1 MNMTKRTR
9 NIIFSIL
16 LIFFLIVAPL
26 TVFYSLGWR
35 FDWETKKIVQTGIF
49 YLKAWPKSSEIYLDG
64 ELKDKTDIFFGSTLV
79 DNLSPGEYEIEIRK
93 EGYYNWKKT
102 LTIKKREV
110 TEAKNIILIPKDPI
124 FNLLAEGVK
133 DVFISPDN
141 KKIIIKEENEEWSLK
156 LYELKNKLKSHIV
169 DEIDFSTKGAE
180 LFSVKF
186 SPDSKR
192 ILLELG
198 LKERIQYYVLDIER
212 SPAVITKLD
221 FLDSIEMAFFHPKDN
236 EKLFIMQSVI
246 EKKKTIRTLNEVDI
260 TDKEILP
267 PIAKDIVT
275 FLVDGDNIYH
285 LDKLGSI
292 IKLDLSGNNQ
302 EKLNII
308 AFPYKEETDYEIIA
322 SYSNIFLK
330 ENKALYLLNENSK
343 SFKKISDS
351 IENYNFSND
360 SKKLVYYNDNEI
372 NVLFLEKQYDQPSKE
387 KHEELFITRFSEK
400 INDVFWYTDH
410 YLIFD
415 IQSKIKVVELDDR
428 DHINIIDLIDFDHER
443 IFFGN
448 KKLYI
453 LSQEKLYS
461 SDELTP

>member
-1 MNMTKRTR
+1 MIKRTR

-16 LIFFLIVAPL
+16 LIFFLIAAPL

-35 FDWETKKIVQTGIF
+35 FDWESKKIVQTGIF

-64 ELKDKTDIFFGSTLV
+64 ELKDKTDIFFGSTLM
-79 DNLSPGEYEIEIRK
+79 DNLLPGEYEIEIRK
-93 EGYYNWKKT
+93 EGYHSWGKT
-102 LTIKKREV
+102 LTINKREA
-110 TEAKNIILIPKDPI
+110 TEAKNIILIPKDPV
-124 FNLLAEGVK
+124 FSLLVGNVK
-133 DVFISPDN
+133 DMFVSPDN
-141 KKIIIKEENEEWSLK
+141 RKIIIKEENKEKWSLK
-156 LYELKNKLKSHIV
+156 LYEPENKLKSHVI
-169 DEIDFSTKGAE
+169 DETDFSIKGVD
-180 LFSVKF
+180 LFSIKF
-186 SPDSKR
+186 SPDSKK

-198 LKERIQYYVLDIER
+198 LKERLQYYILDIER

-221 FLDSIEMAFFHPKDN
+221 FLDSIEIAFFHPKNN
-236 EKLFIMQSVI
+236 ERLFIMQSVI
-246 EKKKTIRTLNEVDI
+246 EKKIIRRTLNEVDI
-260 TDKEILP
+260 KNKEILP

-275 FLVDGDNIYH
+275 FLVEDDDIYYF
-285 LDKLGSI
+285 DKSGSI
-292 IKLDLSGNNQ
+292 IRIDLSGDNL

-308 AFPYKEETDYEIIA
+308 AFPYKAETHYEIIA

-330 ENKALYLLNENSK
+330 EDATLYFFNEDIK
-343 SFKKISDS
+343 SFTKISDS
-351 IENYNFSND
+351 IKDYNFSGNN
-360 SKKLVYYNDNEI
+360 KKLVYHNDSEI
-372 NVLFLEKQYDQPSKE
+372 NVLFLEKQYDQPNKE

-415 IQSKIKVVELDDR
+415 VESKIKIVELDDR
-428 DHINIIDLIDFDHER
+428 DKINIIDLTDFDHER

-453 LSQEKLYS
+453 LSQENLYS